1 MSGTGRPTY
10 KTRKGHLDPSESY
23 IKTTHLMVR
32 DINGHNKIKLREKKD
47 FSKEILLEKLSKTNF
62 PTIELNQS
70 DESNEES
77 DSSNS
82 NSTNS
87 IDSSEDDYQKTLLNE
102 LERMKKERFIEE
114 ERKNKEKLEIEREK
128 LNQNPL
134 LINDNY
140 SMNLKWTEETVF
152 QNQSIYEQEKNQKY
166 VNDPV
171 RNPYH
176 LQFLEKYIK
185 T

>member
-1 MSGTGRPTY
+1 
-10 KTRKGHLDPSESY
+10 
-23 IKTTHLMVR
+23 
-32 DINGHNKIKLREKKD
+32 
-47 FSKEILLEKLSKTNF
+47 
-62 PTIELNQS
+62 
-70 DESNEES
+70 
-77 DSSNS
+77 
-82 NSTNS
+82 
-87 IDSSEDDYQKTLLNE
+87 
-102 LERMKKERFIEE
+102 MKKERFIEE